1 MKQYLKKTYLYP
13 ITIKPLED
21 QPGYYAECPI
31 IQGAHTTGKTPEE
44 ALDNLKDAIKAILEY
59 KKQKIEA
66 PLLSKKVREYSFQ
79 VPITA

>member
-1 MKQYLKKTYLYP
+1 MKPLYQKTYLYP

-21 QPGYYAECPI
+21 QPGYYAECPV

-44 ALDNLKDAIKAILEY
+44 SLDNLKDAIKAILEY
-59 KKQKIEA
+59 KKEKIQV
-66 PLLSKKVREYSFQ
+66 PVLSKKVKEYYFQ